1 MLIAWFGTVP
11 IAITLARYFKQA
23 WPGRL
28 LCGVQIWFA
37 VWIRYS
43 QELYIKLICLI
54 CL

>member
-11 IAITLARYFKQA
+11 IAITLARYFKTA

-37 VWIRYS
+37 VCCS
-43 QELYIKLICLI
+43 FN
-54 CL
+54 